1 MEESI
6 YSNWRSMIHPHR
18 VERSSKSTHDYG
30 KYVIRPLER
39 GFGTT
44 LGNAMRRTLLS
55 SLQGAAITH
64 VMIKGADEGVEFLPG
79 VVESVTDILLNM
91 KGLRV
96 KLLNGFSG
104 EGKLNIK
111 GKNGKIRVVTRS
123 DMDMSDGCVVL
134 NPDHPIVTV
143 TGTGTF
149 EADVRIQLGR
159 GYISAATNQEDA
171 PKGFT
176 GVDAA
181 YSPIERVRYNVTNAR
196 VGHRTDYDR
205 LTLEVWTDGSI
216 VPEDALGFAS
226 NLLREQVQLFIH
238 FDEEDEPEPQVIVDE
253 SPEWPPVLYQRLD
266 TIELTVRSQ
275 NCLQNAG
282 IDHIWELVQRT
293 EGEMLKTRN
302 FGRKSLN
309 ELKDVLAE
317 LGLTFGM
324 RLEGFKPPEE

>member
-6 YSNWRSMIHPHR
+6 YSNWRSMIHPNR
-18 VERSSKSTHDYG
+18 VERRVQSTDTYG

-55 SLQGAAITH
+55 SLQGSAITH
-64 VMIKGADEGVEFLPG
+64 VKIKGAGKDVEFLPG
-79 VVESVTDILLNM
+79 VIESITDILLNL

-96 KLLNGFSG
+96 KLTDGTNA
-104 EGKLNIK
+104 EGKISIK
-111 GKNGKIRVVTRS
+111 GKKNKIHVVTGADLS
-123 DMDMSDGCVVL
+123 VSKGCIVL
-134 NPDHPIVTV
+134 NPDHPIATV
-143 TGTGTF
+143 TGTGAF
-149 EADVRIQLGR
+149 EAEVRIQLGR
-159 GYISAATNQEDA
+159 GYQSAQTNQESA
-171 PKGFT
+171 PKGYI
-176 GVDAA
+176 GVDSAF
-181 YSPIERVRYNVTNAR
+181 SPIERVRYNVQNAR
-196 VGHRTDYDR
+196 VGRRTDYDR

-216 VPEDALGFAS
+216 VPEDSLGFAA

-238 FDEEDEPEPQVIVDE
+238 FDEEDEPEPEIEVDD

-282 IDHIWELVQRT
+282 IEHIWELVQRT